1 MRHKDGVWWLS
12 AFRTKSRSAE
22 RRKPRRTPENAGKTK
37 QGRVAGARDKT
48 LVARAPAR
56 PRFVAEKIPGI
67 LDKVYAHGVSCT
79 HTGKGV
85 ERVNKNPKE
94 RTENVNI
101 RVTPAEKEK
110 LKALALAAGVSVT
123 GYVLGCALGDA
134 IGQTML
140 DGFDRKAKKKAR
152 T

>member
-1 MRHKDGVWWLS
+1 MYHV
-12 AFRTKSRSAE
+12 
-22 RRKPRRTPENAGKTK
+22 RTPEK
-37 QGRVAGARDKT
+37 
-48 LVARAPAR
+48 
-56 PRFVAEKIPGI
+56 E
-67 LDKVYAHGVSCT
+67 
-79 HTGKGV
+79 V

-110 LKALALAAGVSVT
+110 LKALALAAGLSVT

-140 DGFDRKAKKKAR
+140 DGFDRKEKKRAR